1 MKAENL
7 ALFDVL
13 NQLIEGSGLE
23 YLVSPNKNTLVIRS
37 QKKGEKRLQET
48 IVGRVVDAQT
58 GESLPGVN
66 VIIEGTTMG
75 TSSNMEGEYELSVLD
90 LDIVLVF
97 TYIGYQRL
105 EVPVNGRTQID
116 VELIPEAIL
125 GEELVVVGYGIQR
138 AETITGSVSAVQAEE
153 IVTTRTENL
162 VSNIQGKVP
171 GLHVRQRTGEPGV
184 FDNMVSIRGY
194 GNPLIVIDGIVRDGI
209 NEFAQLNPNDIENIS
224 ILKDASA
231 AIYGMNAANGVI
243 IVTTKRGLPGDLQIS
258 YSGLGGFKSATGL
271 EQTVDAYT
279 YRLMRN
285 EMDKNI
291 GNAPRYGEET
301 LERYRL
307 GEPGYTDT
315 NWIDLTLYNRVF
327 SQQHTVSVRGG
338 SENVRYFTSLGYVED
353 NGLLRSDI
361 QQYNRYNL
369 RSNVSANLTDDLQL
383 NASISGRIGKQQQPR
398 NEFLW
403 VFKPIMVN
411 DRGQNYHTIANENHM
426 TALPPENTNPVAM
439 MSEEIDGYRRNKD
452 FQYQSSLELIYDT
465 PFVEGLGVRAAFAY
479 DGSQNNHSVL
489 QRAYGLYDY
498 YTDERLTTFGSD
510 RYLNSIDLFSRTYI
524 RGQIDYN
531 VNFADHNIDFLGVT
545 EYSRSRVDY
554 LQGQRLYSDLYTHD
568 ILNQGSSTTATNSGY
583 RDNEVLAA
591 YLTRINYDY
600 KRKYL
605 FEAVARYDG
614 SYRSEER
621 RV

>member
-1 MKAENL
+1 MSVIVFFIVLFTVKSYAFQNSDLLSQYHRINSSNLIQYIDVEEQEGNNYIVSLNVSEMELSDVLQSLTSQINVGLSYDSEADLSRTISMKAENL

-209 NEFAQLNPNDIENIS
+209 NEFAQLNPTDIEN
-224 ILKDASA
+224 
-231 AIYGMNAANGVI
+231 
-243 IVTTKRGLPGDLQIS
+243 
-258 YSGLGGFKSATGL
+258 
-271 EQTVDAYT
+271 
-279 YRLMRN
+279 
-285 EMDKNI
+285 
-291 GNAPRYGEET
+291 
-301 LERYRL
+301 
-307 GEPGYTDT
+307 
-315 NWIDLTLYNRVF
+315 
-327 SQQHTVSVRGG
+327 
-338 SENVRYFTSLGYVED
+338 
-353 NGLLRSDI
+353 
-361 QQYNRYNL
+361 
-369 RSNVSANLTDDLQL
+369 
-383 NASISGRIGKQQQPR
+383 
-398 NEFLW
+398 
-403 VFKPIMVN
+403 
-411 DRGQNYHTIANENHM
+411 
-426 TALPPENTNPVAM
+426 
-439 MSEEIDGYRRNKD
+439 
-452 FQYQSSLELIYDT
+452 
-465 PFVEGLGVRAAFAY
+465 
-479 DGSQNNHSVL
+479 
-489 QRAYGLYDY
+489 
-498 YTDERLTTFGSD
+498 
-510 RYLNSIDLFSRTYI
+510 
-524 RGQIDYN
+524 
-531 VNFADHNIDFLGVT
+531 
-545 EYSRSRVDY
+545 
-554 LQGQRLYSDLYTHD
+554 
-568 ILNQGSSTTATNSGY
+568 
-583 RDNEVLAA
+583 
-591 YLTRINYDY
+591 
-600 KRKYL
+600 
-605 FEAVARYDG
+605 
-614 SYRSEER
+614 
-621 RV
+621 